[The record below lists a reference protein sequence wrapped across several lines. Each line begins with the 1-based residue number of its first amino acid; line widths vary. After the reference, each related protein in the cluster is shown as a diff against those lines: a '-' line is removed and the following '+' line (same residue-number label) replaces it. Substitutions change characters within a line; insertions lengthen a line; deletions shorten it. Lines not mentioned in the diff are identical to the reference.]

1 MVLST
6 FSVLTAARRVYQ
18 AAGFSLERS
27 EDMEIYGQALTEQHW
42 RRDLA

>member
-6 FSVLTAARRVYQ
+6 YSVLSAARRVYQ
-18 AAGFSLERS
+18 AAGFSLYAE
-27 EDMEIYGQALTEQHW
+27 EDEQVYGQSLTAQHW